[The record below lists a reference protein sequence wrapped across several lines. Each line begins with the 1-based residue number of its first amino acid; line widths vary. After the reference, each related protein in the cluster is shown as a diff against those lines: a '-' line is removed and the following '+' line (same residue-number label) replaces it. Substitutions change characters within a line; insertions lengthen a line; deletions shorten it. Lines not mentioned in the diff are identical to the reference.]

1 MRRPFLMPRL
11 RRFRSSESGG
21 LTVEAVLVL
30 PLLLWVYLASFIFF
44 DAFRAQSLNDK
55 AAFAIADAMSRETRS
70 INGTYINSMRD
81 IHRAMT
87 FSRLP
92 SKIRISVLRYDAD
105 DDRHYVVWS
114 RARGPNF
121 SNLRSSDLTRAN
133 GVAAAIPMM
142 SDNERIILVETQIP
156 YEPIFNV
163 GVDAILMQAI
173 TPISPRYSS
182 QLCWDFR
189 NDGNPTN
196 DTC

>member
-1 MRRPFLMPRL
+1 MRRPFLMSRL
-11 RRFRSSESGG
+11 RRLRSSESGG

-70 INGTYINSMRD
+70 INGTYINTMRD
-81 IHRAMT
+81 LHRAMT

-105 DDRHYVVWS
+105 DDSHYVVWS
-114 RARGPNF
+114 HARGPNF
-121 SNLRSSDLTRAN
+121 SNLENGDLTSAN

-142 SDNERIILVETQIP
+142 SDNERIILVESQIP

-182 QLCWDFR
+182 QLCWDAG
-189 NDGNPTN
+189 NDGDPTN

>member
-1 MRRPFLMPRL
+1 MLISRL
-11 RRFRSSESGG
+11 RQLRSSENGG

-55 AAFAIADAMSRETRS
+55 AAFAIADALSRETRS
-70 INGTYINSMRD
+70 INGTYIDSMRD

-87 FSRLP
+87 FARLP
-92 SKIRISVLRYDAD
+92 SKIRISVIRYDAD
-105 DDRHYVVWS
+105 DELHYVVWS
-114 RARGPNF
+114 EAQGPNF
-121 SNLRSSDLTRAN
+121 SNLTNSNLTSPT

-182 QLCWDFR
+182 QLCWDVG
-189 NDGNPTN
+189 NDGDPTN